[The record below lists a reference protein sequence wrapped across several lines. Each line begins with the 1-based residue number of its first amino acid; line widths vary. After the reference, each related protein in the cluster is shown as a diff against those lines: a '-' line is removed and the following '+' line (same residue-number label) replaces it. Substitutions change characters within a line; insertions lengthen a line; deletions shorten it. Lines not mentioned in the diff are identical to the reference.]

1 MCLNKLQSQ
10 RGIAL
15 LMAMLVVALAT
26 ITAVSLVHEQAISMR
41 KTGHVQ
47 ATDIALQYSLAL
59 EDFARVLLREDLKD
73 SKTDHLGEIWA
84 RAEGVAAPIEGGMLS
99 GSIIDA
105 QSRFNVNSVLQQ
117 ENEDRFRVLCNNL
130 DVSPEFIP
138 ALKDWIDEN
147 LETGGV
153 DGAEDDYYT
162 ALDPPYRTAN
172 RALVDISELL
182 LVKGVSLEIFE
193 KLQPYIIALPA
204 DAKLNINTLSTQI
217 YATLDQD
224 LNAEQFESLREENA
238 FESLEDYKNR
248 MQHPALIDAGLSVS
262 SEYFIAQGNV
272 LRGDKGL
279 SFSSLIHRDDQG
291 QTRILWRRVGGFI

>member
-1 MCLNKLQSQ
+1 MSFNGLRSQ

-26 ITAVSLVHEQAISMR
+26 ITAVSLTHEQAISMR

-47 ATDIALQYSLAL
+47 ATDAALQYSLAL

-73 SKTDHLGEIWA
+73 SKIDHLGEIWA
-84 RAEGVAAPIEGGMLS
+84 RAEGVTAPIEGGVLS
-99 GSIIDA
+99 GSISDA
-105 QSRFNVNSVLQQ
+105 QARFNLNSVLQQ
-117 ENEDRFRVLCNNL
+117 ENEDRLRVLCNNL
-130 DVSPEFIP
+130 EVSPDFIP

-162 ALDPPYRTAN
+162 SLDPPYRAAN
-172 RALVDISELL
+172 RELSDTSELL
-182 LVKGVSLEIFE
+182 LVKGVTFEMFE

-204 DAKLNINTLSTQI
+204 DAKLNINTLPTEI
-217 YATLDQD
+217 YAALDQN
-224 LNAEQFESLREENA
+224 LNPDQFESEREDNA

-248 MQHPALIDAGLSVS
+248 MQHPALIEEGLAVS
-262 SEYFIAQGNV
+262 SNYFIAQGNV
-272 LRGDKGL
+272 LRGEKGL
-279 SFSSLIHRDDQG
+279 SFTSLIHRDDQG
-291 QTRILWRRVGGFI
+291 ASRILWRRLGGFF

>member
-1 MCLNKLQSQ
+1 MSFDGLRSQ

-26 ITAVSLVHEQAISMR
+26 ITAVSLTHEQAISMR

-47 ATDIALQYSLAL
+47 ATDAALQYSLAL

-73 SKTDHLGEIWA
+73 SKIDHLGEIWA
-84 RAEGVAAPIEGGMLS
+84 RAEGVTAPIEGGVLS
-99 GSIIDA
+99 GSISDA
-105 QSRFNVNSVLQQ
+105 QARFNLNSVLQQ
-117 ENEDRFRVLCNNL
+117 ENEDRLRVLCNNL
-130 DVSPEFIP
+130 EVSPDFIP

-162 ALDPPYRTAN
+162 SLDPPYRAAN
-172 RALVDISELL
+172 RELSDTSELL
-182 LVKGVSLEIFE
+182 LVKGVTFEMFE

-204 DAKLNINTLSTQI
+204 DARLNINTLPTEI
-217 YATLDQD
+217 YAALDQN
-224 LNAEQFESLREENA
+224 LNPDQFESEREDNA

-248 MQHPALIDAGLSVS
+248 MQHPALIEEGLAVS
-262 SEYFIAQGNV
+262 SNYFIAQGNV
-272 LRGDKGL
+272 LRGEKGL
-279 SFSSLIHRDDQG
+279 SFTSLIHRDDQG
-291 QTRILWRRVGGFI
+291 ASRILWRRLGGFF